1 MTLTHLMTAARPN
14 PHTGVIASGVV
25 AAVASVE
32 PNTRGAPGAVCSAS
46 QSTAARDAL
55 LMRLILAALAP
66 TRHRPCGRGA
76 DFVTAVAKLYPVCQ
90 HRLHSATTSAP
101 DAGRP
106 VPASERGAKE
116 CGEQDANPAQS
127 CNPHSPGQCR
137 RSAPAGQLF
146 NGRNAQVDARGEVE
160 TGSITVLPDG
170 PVTARASRAG
180 DGGSSPHSHTREI
193 DTRPSSICKEGAMTY

>member
-1 MTLTHLMTAARPN
+1 MTAARPN
-14 PHTGVIASGVV
+14 PQSGAIASGSV
-25 AAVASVE
+25 AAVANVE

-55 LMRLILAALAP
+55 LMRLMLAALAP
-66 TRHRPCGRGA
+66 ARHRPCGRGA
-76 DFVTAVAKLYPVCQ
+76 DFVAAVAKLYPVCQ
-90 HRLHSATTSAP
+90 RRLQSATTRAP

-146 NGRNAQVDARGEVE
+146 NGRNAQVDAQVHGK
-160 TGSITVLPDG
+160 
-170 PVTARASRAG
+170 ARNHAG
-180 DGGSSPHSHTREI
+180 HERKRFRTREI
-193 DTRPSSICKEGAMTY
+193 DTRPSFQKSNHVDNGQSEARC